1 MQGHVGAGDSQKCGG
16 NGAELA
22 LTLCAAPLIH
32 CGLAFQIDAAFD
44 KTRRYCR
51 ISGIKGGGVIDS
63 AGGKPY
69 TADLEFYWITFIRT
83 E

>member
-1 MQGHVGAGDSQKCGG
+1 M
-16 NGAELA
+16 
-22 LTLCAAPLIH
+22 TLPHKPLIH
-32 CGLAFQIDAAFD
+32 CGLAFQIDTALN

-83 E
+83 EYVQ